1 MSSTHAGGVISS
13 AGGRQR
19 IRFIDLA
26 RGLALLFMVSVHVL
40 EEMTSPA
47 VQGSWFGRVVEFLGG
62 PPAAP
67 VFMFLM
73 GVAFLMSRRNDI
85 RSSVVRG
92 LKLLALGYLL
102 NLLRGTV
109 PALLG
114 LQLGTF
120 DMSEIEPWTPSVL
133 FWTVDILQF
142 AGLALMILP
151 FVLRYVKRPL
161 HWLALALVVGI
172 VSPYL
177 WGRVP
182 DVPVLE
188 QLLDLLWGDGVA
200 VAFPVFPW
208 LFYPLCG
215 MAFGHWL
222 LRAGERQGVPGGGP
236 QPVRS
241 LTPTTLIGIACL
253 AAGSLIILTDYQAQ
267 MGDYYRVGPGVL
279 IWIAGFILAWLH
291 LCRLVVDR
299 VAAFPPLR
307 VLYFWSAGVTAFYF
321 IQWIVIGWLTWFGP
335 WITSGWWA
343 LLTMAM
349 VLLLTDFLTRCWARR
364 RVLYAL

>member
-1 MSSTHAGGVISS
+1 MSS
-13 AGGRQR
+13 AGARGR
-19 IRFIDLA
+19 IRFLDLA

-40 EEMTSPA
+40 EEMTSPD
-47 VQGSWFGRVVEFLGG
+47 VQEAWFGKVVEFLGG

-85 RSSVVRG
+85 RSSVMRG
-92 LKLLALGYLL
+92 LGLLALGYLL
-102 NLLRGTV
+102 NFLRGTL

-114 LQLGTF
+114 LRLGRF
-120 DMSEIEPWTPSVL
+120 DMSEIEPWTPSAL

-161 HWLALALVVGI
+161 HWLALALVVGV
-172 VSPYL
+172 VSPHL

-188 QLLDLLWGDGVA
+188 QVFNLMWGDGVA

-222 LRAGERQGVPGGGP
+222 LRVGETEAVPDGGW
-236 QPVRS
+236 QRVRS

-253 AAGSLIILTDYQAQ
+253 AAGSLIILADYDAQ
-267 MGDYYRVGPGVL
+267 MGDYYRAGPGVL
-279 IWIAGFILAWLH
+279 IWIAGFILVWLH

-299 VAAFPPLR
+299 VGAFPPLR
-307 VLYFWSAGVTAFYF
+307 VPYFWSAKVTAFYF
-321 IQWIVIGWLTWFGP
+321 VQWIVIGWLTWFGP
-335 WITSGWWA
+335 WITSVWWA

-349 VLLLTDFLTRCWARR
+349 VLLLTDFLTRCWAQRR
-364 RVLYAL
+364 ALYAL